1 MASMISPA
9 TCSRGRPRDLS
20 RFDTPPHGI
29 EADACNFPLEFDTPP
44 GVATDP
50 PQEPGAVAMAR
61 LRSKSL
67 QLVEPGSQSKAATH
81 EPLGH
86 PVAQRGSG
94 RMPRATD
101 EGKSARRHS
110 PPHTLRLPI
119 GGVLVV

>member
-67 QLVEPGSQSKAATH
+67 QLVEPGSQSKAVRH
-81 EPLGH
+81 EPL
-86 PVAQRGSG
+86 
-94 RMPRATD
+94 
-101 EGKSARRHS
+101 
-110 PPHTLRLPI
+110 
-119 GGVLVV
+119 